1 MSVSGSASSTPVAYG
16 DTSALVKLF
25 VVEEGSRETR
35 EALSAVRVLGTGLLS
50 RVELGAALARG
61 VRRGL
66 LSCEDGARARE
77 HLALVWPSW
86 VHIGIDE
93 RLAARA
99 EATAWEYGLRG
110 YDAIRLAMALE
121 WQERLHYPVMLAT
134 YDRELAAA
142 GRQAGLDVWP
152 GASTIL

>member
-1 MSVSGSASSTPVAYG
+1 VSPSAQAPATLVAYA

-35 EALSAVRVLGTGLLS
+35 ETLSTIRVLGTGLLS

-66 LSCEDGARARE
+66 LSCEDGIKARE
-77 HLALVWPSW
+77 QLNLVWSSW
-86 VHIGIDE
+86 VRIGIDE
-93 RLAARA
+93 GLAARA
-99 EATAWEYGLRG
+99 EAVAWQYGLRG
-110 YDAIRLAMALE
+110 YDAIHLATALE
-121 WQERLHYPVMLAT
+121 WQERLRYPVMLAT

-152 GASTIL
+152 GADAYI